1 MPMVGPLKEQTH
13 YPGTHAPQADLGWKL
28 RDISCFSILVPLVT
42 FSMRMTR
49 SHQHAWIE
57 CNVSLLRDHE
67 LTPAPGSHHRFWF
80 FTRPQKWLC
89 DLRDDPVY
97 TTGLDSY
104 VIRASLDAIFSH
116 RASGTKLFLSRNWGK
131 CFQDRIL
138 KSPRVKSSQD
148 GPMALKITEQ
158 TRSVR

>member
-1 MPMVGPLKEQTH
+1 MVGAGLWDRVRFKEEVAPNEFRQTLTARAPLSCSPFKEQTH

-28 RDISCFSILVPLVT
+28 HDISCFSILVPLVT

-80 FTRPQKWLC
+80 FYPTPKMVLWSSWWSLVHYRTRF
-89 DLRDDPVY
+89 LR
-97 TTGLDSY
+97 
-104 VIRASLDAIFSH
+104 H
-116 RASGTKLFLSRNWGK
+116 SGKSG
-131 CFQDRIL
+131 CYFQP
-138 KSPRVKSSQD
+138 S
-148 GPMALKITEQ
+148 G
-158 TRSVR
+158 